1 MQVVGQHQVTVFD
14 HDAAHKAANE
24 DYAILKSG
32 ESYDFRQRRRVNI
45 EVAEA
50 ETRDE
55 AKPESVGDAR

>member
-1 MQVVGQHQVTVFD
+1 
-14 HDAAHKAANE
+14 
-24 DYAILKSG
+24 LKSG

-55 AKPESVGDAR
+55 AKPDSVGDAR